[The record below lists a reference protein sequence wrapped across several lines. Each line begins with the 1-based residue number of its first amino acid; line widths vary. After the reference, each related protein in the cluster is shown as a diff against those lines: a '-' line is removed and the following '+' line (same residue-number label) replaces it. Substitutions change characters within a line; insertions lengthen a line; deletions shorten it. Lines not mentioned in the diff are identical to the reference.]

1 MDQETLRRIAIKTI
15 VVTSHCLQA
24 VRLFAVASQTV
35 SPRNEPSVAILG
47 MSLSLSPFFAT
58 TTCLYVTY
66 HSHRAAI
73 DFFLRSYFAVHK
85 CCVK

>member
-47 MSLSLSPFFAT
+47 MSLSLSLLSLPPQPAFM
-58 TTCLYVTY
+58 
-66 HSHRAAI
+66 
-73 DFFLRSYFAVHK
+73 
-85 CCVK
+85 